1 LIGDVSNAIE
11 ITTNTK
17 TNIFIR
23 QFVKTSP
30 ASAQCY
36 KLLYD
41 PNFARVHDLLQCL
54 SLARFS
60 SLA

>member
-30 ASAQCY
+30 ASAKCY
-36 KLLYD
+36 KLFYD
-41 PNFARVHDLLQCL
+41 RNLPELVI
-54 SLARFS
+54 SYS
-60 SLA
+60 VYP